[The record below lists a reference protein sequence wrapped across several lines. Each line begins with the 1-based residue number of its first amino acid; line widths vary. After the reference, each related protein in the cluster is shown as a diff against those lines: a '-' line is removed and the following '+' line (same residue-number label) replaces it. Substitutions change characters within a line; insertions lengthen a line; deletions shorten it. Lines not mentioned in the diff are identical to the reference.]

1 MTQEKTLRVQTVLN
15 EELAG
20 NELAPL
26 ASFELADAA
35 VQGQRRGE
43 IVLQGV
49 IAGPSAAALSRFLET
64 VLHYP
69 ATHWTIDMKNLPVLS
84 LGGLYHLARFV
95 KKLHSRGMVLEV
107 CGIHRHVYMT
117 MKNLNLVYLFAWAD

>member
-15 EELAG
+15 EELVG
-20 NELAPL
+20 NELAPV
-26 ASFELADAA
+26 ARFELAESGA
-35 VQGQRRGE
+35 QGQRRGE
-43 IVLQGV
+43 IVLQGA
-49 IAGPSAAALSRFLET
+49 IAGSSAAALSRFLET
-64 VLHYP
+64 VSNYP

-84 LGGLYHLARFV
+84 IGGLYYLARFV